1 MCGELKLDFID
12 LPPFCI
18 YDNTTFIV
26 TCSPT
31 LPEHEG
37 SWEFKVTR
45 QALEH
50 PLSLRE
56 ATFKVDVPLTPPP
69 VVDEPEEEEEEPE
82 EVIAASVNENPI
94 TVNIPP
100 FFEPLPAKILYI
112 EKPLPDQYQGLLPPA
127 WVYKLPKIV
136 DLNIEDEVEITVSSP
151 NFITFDPI
159 LKSLVIGDLTSV
171 RVVPGDYTV
180 MITLDDS
187 KIKVTYMVR
196 IVITED

>member
-1 MCGELKLDFID
+1 
-12 LPPFCI
+12 
-18 YDNTTFIV
+18 
-26 TCSPT
+26 
-31 LPEHEG
+31 
-37 SWEFKVTR
+37 
-45 QALEH
+45 
-50 PLSLRE
+50 
-56 ATFKVDVPLTPPP
+56 
-69 VVDEPEEEEEEPE
+69 
-82 EVIAASVNENPI
+82 
-94 TVNIPP
+94 
-100 FFEPLPAKILYI
+100 
-112 EKPLPDQYQGLLPPA
+112 LLPPA